1 MNIIFLFPLNEN
13 VDINNN
19 TTIELVGSSFN
30 WTTKNSRSHTWTCM
44 GGIFQQTKQ
53 QCLNGSS
60 FLSRTAFL
68 KNDIEHQDISKYLY
82 CEDRSKNKIL
92 AIIFLFISE
101 IYRWKGVYMK
111 CIWNSHFPEV
121 LFNETQLVTISR
133 NRTPWESYE
142 IK

>member
-1 MNIIFLFPLNEN
+1 MIIIFLFPLNEN

-44 GGIFQQTKQ
+44 GGILQQSKQ

-82 CEDRSKNKIL
+82 CEDRSKYKIL

-111 CIWNSHFPEV
+111 CI
-121 LFNETQLVTISR
+121 
-133 NRTPWESYE
+133 
-142 IK
+142 